1 MKIKKSKENK
11 KNPLNELDNI
21 KLKDFKEIEN
31 EDLDDFNLDNFKKS
45 RLDEFK
51 SDELENFKNFVEGS
65 KTDRSIENIKLELKS
80 DEELKNTLIDLE
92 EIGINGEI
100 TLKLLEK
107 IKKGYI

>member
-11 KNPLNELDNI
+11 KNPLKELDNI

-80 DEELKNTLIDLE
+80 DEELKNTLKDLE